1 MARKTIMDK
10 VIYSGRELDLMTDVE
25 LSNIFKDHLV
35 KFNGKTGRVVKFL
48 AAEQWSDSK
57 RTVCGFVINDYEVPI
72 TDDMEITLVK

>member
-1 MARKTIMDK
+1 
-10 VIYSGRELDLMTDVE
+10 MTDVE
-25 LSNIFKDHLV
+25 LSNLFKDHLV

>member
-10 VIYSGRELDLMTDVE
+10 VTYSGRELGLMTDDKLRE
-25 LSNIFKDHLV
+25 IFMNHLV

>member
-1 MARKTIMDK
+1 MDK
-10 VIYSGRELDLMTDVE
+10 VTYSGRELDLMTDVE
-25 LSNIFKDHLV
+25 LSNLFKDHLV

>member
-1 MARKTIMDK
+1 MDK
-10 VIYSGRELDLMTDVE
+10 VTYSGRELGLMTDDKLRE
-25 LSNIFKDHLV
+25 IFMNHLV

-48 AAEQWSDSK
+48 K